1 MLAPLLR
8 SHQVL
13 RLLQLV
19 PPLVLLPL
27 QVLWLPQFTVTT
39 WQLVIRG

>member
-19 PPLVLLPL
+19 PPLVLL